1 METSSLLDMC
11 AVFEKDRDIFIQ
23 IIQVTEIA
31 LPSPQ
36 FLQLGTP
43 ESVRASFVPVNQAE
57 RYISAV

>member
-1 METSSLLDMC
+1 MC
-11 AVFEKDRDIFIQ
+11 AVFKKDRDIFIQ